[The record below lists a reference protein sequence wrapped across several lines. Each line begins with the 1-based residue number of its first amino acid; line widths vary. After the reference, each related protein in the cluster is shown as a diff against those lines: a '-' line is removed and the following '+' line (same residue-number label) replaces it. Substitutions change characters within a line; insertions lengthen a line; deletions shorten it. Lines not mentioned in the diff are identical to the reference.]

1 MDIFG
6 EKDSVFF
13 RSPMVYGETDEDDDL
28 RVRFNPFLAGVPFY
42 TRYSPD
48 GNCCFC
54 LIEKKILKLFQIF

>member
-54 LIEKKILKLFQIF
+54 LIENRF